1 MAAPIDLSTV
11 GTLEEQAY
19 LVGLELQ
26 QLELSIPI
34 ENRPD
39 NTSIAFDTEAATVNI
54 SMTLATNTQVVDGKA
69 QIGVNA
75 YL

>member
-39 NTSIAFDTEAATVNI
+39 NTSIAFDTEASTVNI

>member
-26 QLELSIPI
+26 QLELAIPI

-39 NTSIAFDTEAATVNI
+39 NTTIAFDTEAATVNM
-54 SMTLATNTQVVDGKA
+54 SMSLATVTEIVKGKA
-69 QIGVNA
+69 QIGVVA

>member
-11 GTLEEQAY
+11 GSLEGQAY
-19 LVGLELQ
+19 LVALELQ
-26 QLELSIPI
+26 QLELAIPI

-39 NTSIAFDTEAATVNI
+39 NTTISFDTEGATVAM
-54 SMTLATNTQVVDGKA
+54 SVTLATETQIVNGKA
-69 QIGVNA
+69 QIGVKT